1 MLAQTNQN
9 NMTYDITY
17 EECRRGKQKSSVAL
31 ELQKFTF
38 ADSYK
43 IYSDLF
49 KEKVFFSFIH
59 FSCAALTRVGR
70 SNEGGKGAPAG
81 Q

>member
-49 KEKVFFSFIH
+49 KEKVFFFFHTFFMCSFDQ
-59 FSCAALTRVGR
+59 
-70 SNEGGKGAPAG
+70 GG
-81 Q
+81 